1 VKKEELPM
9 KKWLLFLSLYI
20 FLCLSLGACGDAPQS
35 VSCPA
40 VSAGTVEPVN
50 VLEPTSQV
58 TKTFRLVGNS
68 DRLLLAEV
76 DGGRGA
82 VYSVHSAP
90 ADTESLAPGTL
101 VDVTWNGVT
110 LETFPDQFVGETSI
124 TVREDGFDDRCRLYL
139 DVLEDLWTVDEGLNG
154 SGMEY
159 VGVDLSQTSLPESER
174 SAVALLFADN
184 HGVSP
189 LEETYEELV
198 EHGYLTADDL
208 EGTDAKFWHWENGCL
223 FSITEKEDAP
233 VTFGSSS
240 VTFDAEKW
248 RSGLGA
254 YYFCG
259 CTASR
264 GQDGVWGDYTVG
276 SEAIS

>member
-1 VKKEELPM
+1 VKKEEHFM
-9 KKWLLFLSLYI
+9 KKWLLFLSLYVC
-20 FLCLSLGACGDAPQS
+20 LCLTLGACGDVPQS

-58 TKTFRLVGNS
+58 TKTFRLVGSS

-76 DGGRGA
+76 DGGRDA
-82 VYSVHSAP
+82 VYDIDVSAE
-90 ADTESLAPGTL
+90 AEHLAPGTL
-101 VDVTWNGVT
+101 VDVTWSGAT
-110 LETFPDQFVGETSI
+110 LEMFPGQFAGETSI

-139 DVLEDLWTVDEGLNG
+139 DVLEDLWTVDEGLNS

-174 SAVALLFADN
+174 SAVAWLFGEK
-184 HGVSP
+184 HGVHP
-189 LEETYEELV
+189 LQETYEELQA
-198 EHGYLTADDL
+198 HGYITGEPL

-240 VTFDAEKW
+240 VTFDAQKW

-254 YYFCG
+254 YFFCD

-264 GQDGVWGDYTVG
+264 GQDGAWGQYTIG

>member
-9 KKWLLFLSLYI
+9 KKWLLFLSLYVC
-20 FLCLSLGACGDAPQS
+20 LCLTLGACGGTPQS

-40 VSAGTVEPVN
+40 VSSGTVDPVN
-50 VLEPTSQV
+50 TLDPTQV

-76 DGGRGA
+76 DGGRDA
-82 VYSVHSAP
+82 VYDVGVPSEAEH
-90 ADTESLAPGTL
+90 LAPGTL
-101 VDVTWNGVT
+101 VDVTWSGAT
-110 LETFPDQFVGETSI
+110 LEMFPGRFAGEASI

-139 DVLEDLWTVDEGLNG
+139 DVLEDLWATDEGLNS

-174 SAVALLFADN
+174 SAVAWLFGEK
-184 HGVSP
+184 HGVTP
-189 LEETYEELV
+189 LEETYEELQ

-223 FSITEKEDAP
+223 FSITEKEDAA
-233 VTFGSSS
+233 VAFGSSS

-254 YYFCG
+254 YYFCD
-259 CTASR
+259 CAASR
-264 GQDGVWGDYTVG
+264 GQDGAWGEYAIG